1 MYLDSDF
8 NPCHSASILNYRE
21 VRCPLV
27 GGSAKGGS
35 TVPTCTVRVEN
46 FVQFKILSLS
56 YLENF
61 AGGSNSTFVYN
72 FRVISHP
79 RKTRN

>member
-1 MYLDSDF
+1 MVYET
-8 NPCHSASILNYRE
+8 LNLSE
-21 VRCPLV
+21 VWQSYDNFMKVKLNTNTLV
-27 GGSAKGGS
+27 YSY
-35 TVPTCTVRVEN
+35 TVRVEN
-46 FVQFKILSLS
+46 FEGGKFRAIKIVS

-61 AGGSNSTFVYN
+61 AGSNSTFHVYN